1 VDIATILRGVKTLDA
16 ALARLASA
24 RPRWRVVEMIPQ
36 DEFSHD
42 VVIRSDGDAWAAL
55 EVT

>member
-1 VDIATILRGVKTLDA
+1 MDIATLLRGVKTLDA
-16 ALARLASA
+16 ALARLSSA

-42 VVIRSDGDAWAAL
+42 VVVRSDGDAWAAL
-55 EVT
+55 DVT